1 MPDKK
6 RATTPRSTARKFE
19 RHRRDDL
26 AIDTAADNLGI
37 RPHTSTADF
46 SMATEPSAITALGSG
61 VDADDAQR
69 KSYTPAID
77 SGEGDAGDSGRA
89 PGETRRTAF
98 TGSSKFTLYRRRFFR
113 NKMAVVGTA
122 IFVVLVLAS
131 LFGKYLTQWGF
142 DDPDFLNLSAP
153 PSAEHWFGTNDAG
166 NDLFAQTVHGLGRSL
181 SIALTVAIGTSVLSA
196 LIGAAAAMFSGAVE
210 KVILAVIHFLLAIPT
225 FLLIALVVADSG
237 GDWKLL
243 IVVLIAFGWMYP
255 ARVIWSMAL
264 SVRENDY
271 VRAAEYMGVSKSRTI
286 VRHIIPNI
294 GSLLII
300 QLVLGVVSTVVSETA
315 LSFLGLGV
323 KLPDVSLGTLLA
335 VGTNAVESSPWQ
347 FYFPALTL
355 TLLTVSMA
363 FIADGLRDAIDPNS
377 NSGGR
382 A

>member
-1 MPDKK
+1 MSPEKK
-6 RATTPRSTARKFE
+6 STSPRSEARHTE
-19 RHRRDDL
+19 RHRRNDL
-26 AIDTAADNLGI
+26 AIDTAADNLGV
-37 RPHTSTADF
+37 RPHTATADF
-46 SMATEPSAITALGSG
+46 SPQTEPSAQSALGSG
-61 VDADDAQR
+61 VDVDDAQR
-69 KSYTPAID
+69 KQ
-77 SGEGDAGDSGRA
+77 
-89 PGETRRTAF
+89 F
-98 TGSSKFTLYRRRFFR
+98 SSNEFRGTSKLKLYVRRFFR
-113 NKMAVVGTA
+113 NKFAAVGLVIFVLLTLLA
-122 IFVVLVLAS
+122 IFGS
-131 LFGKYLTQWGF
+131 LLTPWGF
-142 DDPDFLNLSAP
+142 DEPDFFNLSTG
-153 PSAEHWFGTNDAG
+153 PSSEHWFGTTDSG

-181 SIALTVAIGTSVLSA
+181 IIALIVSIASTVLSA
-196 LIGAAAAMFSGAVE
+196 FIGAAAAIYGGAVE

-225 FLLIALVVADSG
+225 FLLIALVVSDSG

-255 ARVIWSMAL
+255 ARVIWAMAL

-271 VRAAEYMGVSKSRTI
+271 VRAADYMGVSRLRTI
-286 VRHIIPNI
+286 FRHVVPNI

-300 QLVLGVVSTVVSETA
+300 QAALGVVSTIMSETA

-335 VGTNAVESSPWQ
+335 GGANAVEASPWL
-347 FYFPALTL
+347 FYFPAGIL